1 MFLAAAEMSYLGPFS
16 GTYREELIEMWKQY
30 CAEQSLSISNNY
42 SLVQTLGN

>member
-1 MFLAAAEMSYLGPFS
+1 LAAAEMSYLGPFS

-30 CAEQSLSISNNY
+30 CAEQSLSISDNY